1 MFPFLQKS
9 DAPPAGQSE
18 HVKAIA
24 EAVKKEGAPTPFKY
38 EDRDSILY
46 NIGIGAKRTD
56 LKYVFEGAEDF
67 QVLPTFGVIP
77 PFNAE
82 MPFDY
87 DSIVPNFN
95 PMMLLHGEQ
104 YLEVRKWPLPTAANL
119 TSRAKLL
126 EVVDK
131 GSAAIL
137 KNGITTVLAE
147 TGEEV
152 FYNEMTVFLRGCGG
166 FGGQKKGADRGPA
179 TAPNAPPKRHP
190 DVVVEEATSED
201 QAAIYRLSGDYNPL
215 HVDPAFAKM
224 GGFKAPILHGLCTF
238 GFAGKAVYDKFGAFK
253 NIKVRF
259 AGPVIPGQTLITEM
273 WKDGNKVTFQVKVKE
288 TGKMAIAGAAA
299 ELMGEEKSKI

>member
-1 MFPFLQKS
+1 M
-9 DAPPAGQSE
+9 
-18 HVKAIA
+18 
-24 EAVKKEGAPTPFKY
+24 
-38 EDRDSILY
+38 
-46 NIGIGAKRTD
+46 GAKRTD

-87 DSIVPNFN
+87 DAIVPNFS

-119 TSRAKLL
+119 VSRGRLL

-131 GSAAIL
+131 GSAAIA

-166 FGGQKKGADRGPA
+166 FGGPKRGKDRGAA
-179 TAPNAPPKRHP
+179 TAANAPPKRAP
-190 DVVVEEATSED
+190 DVVVEEATKED
-201 QAAIYRLSGDYNPL
+201 QAAIYRLSGDY
-215 HVDPAFAKM
+215 K
-224 GGFKAPILHGLCTF
+224 
-238 GFAGKAVYDKFGAFK
+238 
-253 NIKVRF
+253 
-259 AGPVIPGQTLITEM
+259 
-273 WKDGNKVTFQVKVKE
+273 
-288 TGKMAIAGAAA
+288 
-299 ELMGEEKSKI
+299 